1 MSSTFRKSLIAGI
14 AVFCL
19 GLLAIWWWQGSST
32 EKGSR
37 ERNAQ
42 YTELLELS
50 GQLNRDLPRLL
61 DRQTRFERAE
71 VVNYGMRF
79 YYSLVSVDRFN
90 HDEAE
95 IAQQVE
101 PQLRNA
107 YCNDENLA
115 FYRERADFIEFQYLD
130 QNELK
135 IFHFR
140 FSPDDCRATKG

>member
-1 MSSTFRKSLIAGI
+1 MIGLI
-14 AVFCL
+14 
-19 GLLAIWWWQGSST
+19 AIWWWQNIAQSDSS
-32 EKGSR
+32 R
-37 ERNAQ
+37 NRNAQ

-61 DRQTRFERAE
+61 DTQTRFERAE

-79 YYSLVSVDRFN
+79 YYTLVGVDRFT
-90 HDEAE
+90 HDEDA

-101 PQLRNA
+101 PQLRTA
-107 YCNDENLA
+107 YCNDDKLE

-130 QNELK
+130 QNDLK

-140 FSPDDCRATKG
+140 FSPADCRAE

>member
-1 MSSTFRKSLIAGI
+1 MSLTFRKSLITGI
-14 AVFCL
+14 IVFMI
-19 GLLAIWWWQGSST
+19 GLIAIWWWQNIAQSDSS
-32 EKGSR
+32 R
-37 ERNAQ
+37 NRNAQ

-61 DRQTRFERAE
+61 DTQTRFERAE

-79 YYSLVSVDRFN
+79 YYSLVAVDRFT
-90 HDEAE
+90 HDEDA

-101 PQLRNA
+101 PQLRTA
-107 YCNDENLA
+107 YCNDDTLA

-140 FSPDDCRATKG
+140 FSPADCRTE

>member
-1 MSSTFRKSLIAGI
+1 MSFTFRKSLIAAAVVLVVGSI
-14 AVFCL
+14 AS
-19 GLLAIWWWQGSST
+19 WWWHSAANPN
-32 EKGSR
+32 GSR

-61 DRQTRFERAE
+61 DNQTRFERAE

-79 YYSLVSVDRFN
+79 YYSLVGVDRFT
-90 HDEAE
+90 HDEKDIE
-95 IAQQVE
+95 RQVR
-101 PQLRNA
+101 PQLLQA

-130 QNELK
+130 QNQLK

-140 FSPDDCRATKG
+140 FSSDDCQTD

>member
-1 MSSTFRKSLIAGI
+1 MSLTFRKSLIVG
-14 AVFCL
+14 AVVL
-19 GLLAIWWWQGSST
+19 IVGLIAIWWWHSAIDSQGS
-32 EKGSR
+32 R
-37 ERNAQ
+37 QRNAQ

-79 YYSLVSVDRFN
+79 YYSLVSVDRFT
-90 HDEAE
+90 HDEAALAE
-95 IAQQVE
+95 QVE
-101 PQLRNA
+101 PQLREA
-107 YCNDENLA
+107 YCNDDNLA

-140 FSPDDCRATKG
+140 FSPDDCRTD

>member
-1 MSSTFRKSLIAGI
+1 MSFDFRKSLLAG
-14 AVFCL
+14 VGVLVL
-19 GLLAIWWWQGSST
+19 GCSVIWWWQSDTGTLS
-32 EKGSR
+32 SR

-79 YYSLVSVDRFN
+79 YYSLVGVDRFV
-90 HDEAE
+90 HDEE
-95 IAQQVE
+95 DLAQQIE
-101 PQLRNA
+101 PQLRGA

-135 IFHFR
+135 LFHFR
-140 FSPDDCRATKG
+140 FSPADCRN